1 MPAKPED
8 SDDIKELRKKVE
20 TLTEKVETMVELTQ
34 KTGKV
39 KKPKDPNR
47 KPSAYMLFCKKK
59 HEEFKKEGLHTD
71 KKMGEKSKIIAEL
84 WKEEKKGKED

>member
-8 SDDIKELRKKVE
+8 SNEIKELREKVESLTKKVE
-20 TLTEKVETMVELTQ
+20 TMELTQQ

-47 KPSAYMLFCKKK
+47 KPSDYMLFCKKK
-59 HEEFKKEGLHTD
+59 HEEFKEEGLHKD

-84 WKEEKKGKED
+84 WKEEKEGKED